1 MKILY
6 VIINF
11 LILAGILFLF
21 CRKFIIRLFSDR
33 RRRILEEL
41 DEAER
46 IEKSLPP
53 AEAVSEEGLIPESGE
68 CSENG
73 QLSEGG
79 AYPGD
84 SVPSEGGAHPGGSLR
99 LEDGADPE
107 SAEDPEDGVRSQIS
121 EALEQEKAQAEGRIS
136 QIEAFGEREC
146 REIYRIMIGK
156 TKRRFFGVMQDKVV
170 EIFSRE
176 PYLGRMRAKEA
187 AQIDEI
193 LGQIKL
199 TPGDMAYL
207 KYHDVLYVT
216 LTSAYPLDPEL
227 VKKVDEA
234 TTKLLQ
240 EVNGKTSLW
249 VREDPGLIGGLR
261 LRIGDTVYDYTVA
274 EELYHYEKGISQ
286 EPITTDEPV
295 REVLEEFEQKA
306 ESFAPKIHI
315 YQLGRVLQISDGICW
330 MDGLAD
336 IMYGEVVEFDCGERG
351 MILDIQP
358 ERIGCVV
365 FGEYANIES
374 GSRVRRVGRIASV
387 PVGKALLGRV
397 VDAIGNPID
406 GEGYIYAEAKR
417 PIECRAPGIL
427 DRASVSRPLHTGVKA
442 IDALVPIGRGQREL
456 IIGDRQTGKTALA
469 LDAIINQKGKDT
481 VCIYVAIGQKDT
493 TIAEIKD
500 RLTQY
505 GAMEYTTIVA
515 ANASG
520 SAATQ
525 YIAPFSGT
533 AMAEYFMYAGKDV
546 LIIYDDLSKHAV
558 AYRELSLLLH
568 RPSGREAYP
577 GDIFYLHSRLLER
590 SAQLSAEMGGG
601 SITAL
606 PIIETLAGD
615 ISAYIP
621 TNVIS
626 ITDGQIFLESELFR
640 EGQRPAIN
648 VGLSVSRVGGAAQ
661 TKLMK
666 QMSASL
672 RTRLAQYRELAD
684 FTQLGADIDEVTRR
698 TLDAGAHLM
707 ETLKQGRFQPL
718 EDWQQGL
725 LLFAVSEGFAQEVPL
740 AEMSRFEKGL
750 FPFFEENCAS
760 LVEAL
765 KTGKKADAALLEQ
778 IRAALGEY
786 QKRF

>member
-1 MKILY
+1 MKIQY

-11 LILAGILFLF
+11 IILVGILAFFG
-21 CRKFIIRLFSDR
+21 RKIIIRIFRDR
-33 RRRILEEL
+33 RERIFREL
-41 DEAER
+41 DEAEQ

-53 AEAVSEEGLIPESGE
+53 VMPEEIREDSGNSGPVGALQGIGDPSAPE
-68 CSENG
+68 N
-73 QLSEGG
+73 
-79 AYPGD
+79 
-84 SVPSEGGAHPGGSLR
+84 
-99 LEDGADPE
+99 
-107 SAEDPEDGVRSQIS
+107 SAI
-121 EALEQEKAQAEGRIS
+121 LQERAQAEAKIS
-136 QIEAFGEREC
+136 QIESFGEREC
-146 REIYRIMIGK
+146 REVYRVMIEK
-156 TKRRFFGVMQDKVV
+156 TKRRFFQVMKAKVQEV
-170 EIFSRE
+170 FSQE
-176 PYLGRMRAKEA
+176 SYLSKMRAREA
-187 AQIDEI
+187 DQISEI
-193 LGQIKL
+193 LGMIKL

-216 LTSAYPLDPEL
+216 LTSAYPLDEEL

-234 TTKLLQ
+234 TTGLLQ
-240 EVNGKTSLW
+240 KVNGKTSLW
-249 VREDPGLIGGLR
+249 VRQDESLIGGLM
-261 LRIGDTVYDYTVA
+261 LRIGDTVYDDTVK
-274 EELYHYEKGISQ
+274 EELYHYEKSISR
-286 EPITTDEPV
+286 EPITTNEPTK
-295 REVLEEFEQKA
+295 EVLAEFLQKA
-306 ESFAPKIHI
+306 ESFQPKIHV
-315 YQLGRVLQISDGICW
+315 YQLGRVMQISDGICW

-336 IMYGEVVEFDCGERG
+336 IMYGEVVEFECGERG

-365 FGEYANIES
+365 FGEYENIES

-387 PVGKALLGRV
+387 PVGEAMLGRV

-406 GEGYIYAEAKR
+406 GEGYIYASAKR
-417 PIECRAPGIL
+417 PIECAAPSIL
-427 DRASVSRPLHTGVKA
+427 DRAPVSKPLHTGIKA

-456 IIGDRQTGKTALA
+456 IIGDRQTGKTAIA
-469 LDAIINQKGKDT
+469 LDAIINQKGKNT

-500 RLTQY
+500 RLEQY

-590 SAQLSAEMGGG
+590 SAHLSEEMGGG

-626 ITDGQIFLESELFR
+626 ITDGQIFLEGELFR

-672 RTRLAQYRELAD
+672 RTKLAQYRELAD
-684 FTQLGADIDEVTRR
+684 FTQLGTDIDEDTRR
-698 TLDAGAHLM
+698 ILDAGAHLM
-707 ETLKQGRFQPL
+707 EALRQGRFKPL
-718 EDWQQGL
+718 EDWKQAL
-725 LLFAVSEGFAQEVPL
+725 LLFAVSEGYAESVPL
-740 AEMSRFEKGL
+740 DGMGAFESGL
-750 FPFFEENCAS
+750 FPFFEENYGELTA
-760 LVEAL
+760 AL
-765 KTGKKADAALLEQ
+765 RTGRKADDTALDA
-778 IRAALGEY
+778 IRAALERYKQGIA
-786 QKRF
+786 